1 MKQTIFLITLLV
13 LFFSSEEIKAQK
25 QETINWITF
34 EQLDDSLSVKPKK
47 VMLFFYADWC
57 VYCKKMEEAAFK
69 KPEII
74 KKLNRDYYV
83 VKLNAETTKSFVF
96 DSVVFNN
103 TEANTKRN
111 PIHDIAKLFAS
122 REGIPFSLPDT
133 IFLDEDFAVTNRFFE
148 YLSPKKLMEVITDL
162 SS

>member
-1 MKQTIFLITLLV
+1 MKQLICILSLFVLL
-13 LFFSSEEIKAQK
+13 FSSEGSKAQTT
-25 QETINWITF
+25 ETINWITF

-57 VYCKKMEEAAFK
+57 VYCKKMEQAAFK

-83 VKLNAETTKSFVF
+83 VKLNTETTKSFAF
-96 DSVVFNN
+96 DGVVFNN
-103 TEANTKRN
+103 TEAKTKRN
-111 PIHDIAKLFAS
+111 PIHEIAKLFAS
-122 REGIPFSLPDT
+122 REGVPFSLPAT
-133 IFLDEDFAVTNRFFE
+133 VFLDEDFAITNRVFE
-148 YLSPKKLMEVITDL
+148 YLSPKKLMEVIIDL

>member
-34 EQLDDSLSVKPKK
+34 EELDDSLSVKPKK

-111 PIHDIAKLFAS
+111 P
-122 REGIPFSLPDT
+122 T
-133 IFLDEDFAVTNRFFE
+133 
-148 YLSPKKLMEVITDL
+148 
-162 SS
+162 